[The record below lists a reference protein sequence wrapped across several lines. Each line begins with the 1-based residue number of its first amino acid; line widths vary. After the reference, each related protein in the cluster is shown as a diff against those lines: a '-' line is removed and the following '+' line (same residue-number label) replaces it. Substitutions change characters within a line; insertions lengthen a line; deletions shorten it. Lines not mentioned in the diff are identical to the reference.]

1 MQLSLTLT
9 VILLCVTSALTVLC
23 GYMGQRPMNPHKGPR
38 MLPWRFLMLLF
49 FTLSLFLLVHL
60 LTVLGLKQDQPLRY

>member
-1 MQLSLTLT
+1 MQLDLVPT
-9 VILLCVTSALTVLC
+9 VILLCVTSALALLC
-23 GYMGQRPMNPHKGPR
+23 GYMGQRPMNPRKGPR

-60 LTVLGLKQDQPLRY
+60 LTLLGLKQDQPLRY

>member
-1 MQLSLTLT
+1 
-9 VILLCVTSALTVLC
+9 
-23 GYMGQRPMNPHKGPR
+23 

-60 LTVLGLKQDQPLRY
+60 LTLLGLKQDQPLRY